1 MGKEPG
7 ENYWDVFAELDID
20 GSAELD
26 YDEFAEVMDNLP
38 GSTRILGDGFH
49 RLGKKRRPKAPA
61 PAPAPKPKRRASL
74 KEPPTAPSEGAG
86 SATRLLSSLVR
97 R

>member
-26 YDEFAEVMDNLP
+26 YDEFAEVRFLIPFFN
-38 GSTRILGDGFH
+38 
-49 RLGKKRRPKAPA
+49 
-61 PAPAPKPKRRASL
+61 
-74 KEPPTAPSEGAG
+74 
-86 SATRLLSSLVR
+86 
-97 R
+97 